1 MESQEESIPVLF
13 SLSTPPRETVHH
25 RTAMIKLFRTSDAVL
40 AVRGDEAFALNGF
53 SFDAL
58 FRSPEPDI
66 LVEKAMR
73 TAHSI
78 SLPDPMQ
85 AWLPPLESQEVWAAG
100 VTYLRSR
107 AARMEE
113 SESAGADRFYDKVYA
128 ADRPELFFKATAP
141 RVRGHLGLVGI
152 RHDSTWSVPEPELT
166 LALNAAGQVFGFTIG
181 NDMSARD
188 IEGENPLY
196 LPQAK
201 MYRGSCALGPCLL
214 MSNRLPAAD
223 AAVDLMIERA
233 GAVVFEGH
241 TALDQLKRSF
251 TELAGWLF
259 KEEDFPNGCLLMTG
273 TGIVP
278 DSNFTLQSGDRIR
291 IAIAGIGELINSVA

>member
-1 MESQEESIPVLF
+1 
-13 SLSTPPRETVHH
+13 
-25 RTAMIKLFRTSDAVL
+25 MIKLFRTSDAVL
-40 AVRGDEAFALNGF
+40 AVRGDEAFALNAF

-66 LVEKAMR
+66 FVEEAMR

-78 SLPDPMQ
+78 AMPNVAQ
-85 AWLPPLESQEVWAAG
+85 TWLPPLESQEVWAAG
-100 VTYLRSR
+100 VTYFRSR
-107 AARMEE
+107 VARMEE
-113 SESAGADRFYDKVYA
+113 SEGAGADRFYDKVYA

-141 RVRGHLGLVGI
+141 RVRGHMAPVGI
-152 RHDSTWSVPEPELT
+152 RRDSTWSVPEPELT
-166 LALNAAGQVFGFTIG
+166 LALNAAGEVFGFTIG

-214 MSNRLPAAD
+214 MGEKLANPA
-223 AAVDLMIERA
+223 AAVDLFIERS
-233 GAVVFEGH
+233 GGVVFEGH
-241 TALDQLKRSF
+241 TALDQLKRGF

-278 DSNFTLQSGDRIR
+278 DAGFTLQSGDRIR
-291 IAIAGIGELINSVA
+291 IAIDGIGELVNPVA